1 MIAVQEYNDFEGFP
15 KDMHETTRKIRIK
28 CLKIQQDVAAEEFE
42 QLSSDNSEDEEKSDL
57 YDASM
62 MEDEKENYVHNCLTE
77 DTTVE
82 NGNKHYKKDENNS
95 DDYLENK
102 SVTTDVS
109 LSNKNY
115 RRIKDMIKSHLA
127 SCMSEDVTENAE
139 EKIYWLNS
147 DDNQSNQ
154 VTLQVYHNGS
164 KYCKPLQKKFKGS
177 THEEQK
183 CSTPNTEPVAQDIFQ
198 QEHLLPNVIQ
208 PQQEFE
214 GFTYQD
220 RNYFRNLKTE
230 YIRVR
235 EELGMI
241 HNVNLTQAWKRKI
254 NFQEKLTKQDRRQLW
269 EVKERQYY
277 ILSQSFVNDHMEW
290 LRMSQAWLRQTQ
302 YLSFSGCPKSFAQYQ
317 DLVELEVAVNRVLI
331 YGSPRHQ
338 QLTTR
343 DLYTSLHPV
352 VRNKISELKMQRLLL
367 MSPLYCSDISKSMWQ
382 RTSEVLKRDPK
393 FPQHH
398 MIQWLGVLD
407 LRKAWAWT
415 GRDLWIWAEEVR
427 TECVNSMLCE
437 GITLSLD
444 EVSKDISKCIFIP
457 ESQELLHLAH
467 FTLCYARKFQK
478 SHDQISDL
486 DFSKTVKNCHNLKLR
501 HPPTKK
507 NASKVFQNWM
517 LHVAQYAGEKNI
529 IASIKNKKSPN
540 SMKDEDV
547 LERFIDK
554 CPNSE
559 EDNVGGSKGIAL
571 IGKPSYSDE
580 KEVVNDVS
588 YTNPISHFMLGKR
601 NPTEK
606 TATKLPSQLNTKVHN
621 FIDAKPMR
629 NKEMVTYSINTT
641 DMVDFGTGID
651 KLSALKWKNKSNQ
664 PWTGSDLDQGQI
676 QQCTQFGS
684 TASQTTSTYST
695 QSSSQQSS
703 NTLTTL
709 FYSAKCNDDSTQ
721 SIRVTESVFA
731 NLNERTPPSKQPPF
745 VLKPS
750 QVSDLRVV
758 NTISSSGTADCHKGT
773 LHVKQ
778 LLTVA
783 KTNQGPILSVMNS
796 ESSVSHLIEPMGST
810 RKESA
815 TCGVGQNLKTQN
827 SNNITQLLSSH
838 CKKQSTPRPCKKLQS
853 MEKVPILKAS
863 RIKTPIPIIPNT
875 SVIPVL
881 NTHQIYQSSCKL
893 HHVVSMNKVPR
904 LRIKTVSELAQ
915 VNPTEEPSDDSTSI
929 EMENTNHNSTI
940 HSPIGFLGERESVH
954 GSYVLPCMFQTQKGL
969 LKQPKVCPSSS
980 KVTNQNWNTSTTNN
994 IPVRGILKSEPK
1006 METKGSQSASVT
1018 SLPACVFNNK
1028 NNQIN
1033 LCGMENL
1040 KKTAALIFLKDEV
1053 IDHSEM
1059 KANTEEPVRFVTDQD
1074 GAKSS
1079 TYSDQLDHQ
1088 LLDVPTTILNH
1099 EQIESVTKEFTPKQ
1113 LTRFDSQNPAHQEPA
1128 KKGKMG
1134 IVKNL
1139 DKARCFA
1146 EKKYFNKR
1154 KQCSPV
1160 INSSC
1165 ETRKTYQLGEKQQGL
1180 TNVAKT
1186 VDTGTNICDI
1196 KKMSISPVSG
1206 AKYSHCVKALGNKT
1220 KTHPTVERVSS
1231 PICENQ
1237 TMYSH
1242 REVDATEDAGLE
1254 GCIRIGEVVSIAER
1268 SFTDEKNALLIPT
1281 THHREQILPNIL
1293 RTLQHDE
1300 TRELIPTNE
1309 WMIDPSVSTNFNL
1322 SSGIPTAVHPP
1333 SLPSTFA
1340 AASML
1345 TAVSTTLSLATSTSK
1360 PIFIAPQVATSSCQ
1374 PALPITGELLVTA
1387 SPYINTALN
1396 QPTLLYNNISTTTYQ
1411 SSNKCISTPSGPQST
1426 SILTSLSTIPVESNL
1441 FGQPTAPSIYNL
1453 TDLPYTSLSSSPS
1466 VSKCNGLLVAPLPA
1480 SNIPPRLPTVL
1491 NASTPFDNT
1500 LPQAVFIP
1508 AVLLTSSTD
1517 YTPTI
1522 HMGPFTSRTDT
1533 SNDKS
1538 PDPNIK
1544 SQLKYT
1550 LSNTKYHDG
1559 KQDCRYKGALEIDHA
1574 PPNTIYTPAGSP
1586 LHTSVSVAIDPSSAP
1601 KMYAPAGLPSVP
1613 KLQTTT
1619 AFRVTEPVG
1628 KLPVP
1633 RINTLVDPSS
1643 ATTVNMSS
1651 GSSLVLRLPVAA
1663 DLTSAPE
1670 VTIPAG
1676 STSSRF
1682 YLRAVS
1688 PMTSPSVLSSATQ
1701 LHTLP
1706 PLSSFPITSPVASSV
1721 SGLTESLSVPRV
1733 SRAAGLSS
1741 APSVTNITDST
1752 SPRVAKLFGS
1762 SSDSKVFGQAGPS
1775 APRVTTYAGLLSAP
1789 SLTTPA
1795 GPPSA
1800 PRLTTFAGPSF
1811 GPRLTTPTGPSS
1823 TPRLTTPTGPSFGP
1837 RLTTPTGPS
1846 STPRLTTPTGPSS
1859 TPRLTTP
1866 TGPSSTPRLTT
1877 PTGPSSTPRL
1887 TTPTGPSS
1895 TPRLTTPTGPSSTPR
1910 LTTPTGPSSTP
1921 RLTTPTGP
1929 SSTPRLTTP
1938 TGPSSTPRLTTPTGP
1953 SSTPRL
1959 TTPTG
1964 PSSTPRLTTPTG
1976 PSSTPRLTT
1985 PTGPSSTP
1993 RLTTPTGPSV
2003 ASRLTISTSPLSS
2016 PRLITPASPSLAP
2029 RLTTY
2034 NGLSSTLGLP
2044 MATGPSLIPRV
2055 TSVGSN
2061 IYASCPLSAPGVSS
2075 CIVSPSS
2082 CINTRESSQLI
2093 SSTAYA
2099 PPSIIG
2105 TPLISTFDCPTTAS
2119 TSSNMSSLQTAKVI
2133 SPPADLLRGSEIR
2146 TSTNFL
2152 TPVSSC
2158 LTVPANLSNSSKWRH
2173 TRKNLSKN
2181 VTLKSVDGSDALRST
2196 DSFQQCPSIRIVE
2209 NHEHTCVCTF
2219 IHGIPEEVKLEVKE
2233 IDGQHSFSQR
2243 AQHEKYKDAESSE
2256 KDFLFTK
2263 NNNSS
2268 KSTGVKRKR
2277 KSCNDENSSNNKVLD
2292 AKNLCADHTYAKVM
2306 VLANNYSKAK
2316 TEVSYRKRRSTLTTG
2331 AAASQ
2336 FTRCNLQ
2343 CCATPSAKWKIE
2355 RLDEDQNLRPYMSK
2369 MKRIRGINY
2378 KDPEVLKK
2386 YKIPLTLGWQRE
2398 VVQRATICFN
2408 VRCDVYYHSPFG
2420 KKLRSTVEVENYLV
2434 ENGVTDV
2441 GTDNFTFWREPLG
2454 YGEPYEIYRQAQRRS
2469 RVTQD
2474 GSPMQDR
2481 LPTQSKHSNS
2491 EVQQRTYV
2499 RRVPQWKKIKNAP
2512 RPDVNQPPR
2521 EWPNDGFWVTDFN
2534 DVHNNMGTDDVEIVN
2549 EAGELTGFEEWREE
2563 SESQNQEQLHGP
2575 KIEIERANQCMERV
2589 QLQQPE
2595 ELKQNSEEAKD
2606 LVAKQC
2612 RGETNTTVRKM

>member
-1 MIAVQEYNDFEGFP
+1 MTAVQEYNDFEGFP

-28 CLKIQQDVAAEEFE
+28 HLKIQQDVAAEEFE
-42 QLSSDNSEDEEKSDL
+42 QLSSDNSEDIEESDL

-62 MEDEKENYVHNCLTE
+62 IEDEKENYVHNCLTE

-82 NGNKHYKKDENNS
+82 NGNKHYKKDEKNT
-95 DDYLENK
+95 DDYLENE

-109 LSNKNY
+109 LCNKNY
-115 RRIKDMIKSHLA
+115 RRIKDMIKSHQA

-139 EKIYWLNS
+139 EKIYWLDS

-183 CSTPNTEPVAQDIFQ
+183 CFTPNTEPVAQDIFQ

-208 PQQEFE
+208 PQQKFE

-220 RNYFRNLKTE
+220 RDYFRNLKTE
-230 YIRVR
+230 YIRVK

-241 HNVNLTQAWKRKI
+241 HNANLTQAWKRKI
-254 NFQEKLTKQDRRQLW
+254 NFQEKLTKQDRHQLW

-302 YLSFSGCPKSFAQYQ
+302 FLSFSGCPKNFAQYQ

-331 YGSPRHQ
+331 LGSPRHQ

-415 GRDLWIWAEEVR
+415 GHDLWIWAEEVR
-427 TECVNSMLCE
+427 AECVNSMLCE
-437 GITLSLD
+437 GIALSLD
-444 EVSKDISKCIFIP
+444 EVSKEISNCIFIP

-507 NASKVFQNWM
+507 IASKVFQNWM
-517 LHVAQYAGEKNI
+517 LHVAQYAGENI

-547 LERFIDK
+547 LERFIYK

-559 EDNVGGSKGIAL
+559 EDSVSGSNSIAL
-571 IGKPSYSDE
+571 IGKPSHSVE
-580 KEVVNDVS
+580 KQVVNEDVS
-588 YTNPISHFMLGKR
+588 YTNLISHFMLGKR

-621 FIDAKPMR
+621 FIDAEPMR

-651 KLSALKWKNKSNQ
+651 KLVALKWKNKSNQ

-676 QQCTQFGS
+676 QQCTQLRS
-684 TASQTTSTYST
+684 TASQTTSTYRT
-695 QSSSQQSS
+695 QSSSQLSS

-709 FYSAKCNDDSTQ
+709 SYSAKCSDDSTQ

-745 VLKPS
+745 VLKQN
-750 QVSDLRVV
+750 QVSDLRVA

-773 LHVKQ
+773 LPFKQ

-796 ESSVSHLIEPMGST
+796 ESSVSHLIEPMIST

-815 TCGVGQNLKTQN
+815 TYGVGQNLKTQN
-827 SNNITQLLSSH
+827 SNNITKLLSSH

-853 MEKVPILKAS
+853 MEKVPVLQAS
-863 RIKTPIPIIPNT
+863 RIRTPFPIIPNT

-881 NTHQIYQSSCKL
+881 NTHQINQSSCKL
-893 HHVVSMNKVPR
+893 HHVVSMNNVPR
-904 LRIKTVSELAQ
+904 FRIKTVSELAQ
-915 VNPTEEPSDDSTSI
+915 VNPTEEPSDDSNSI
-929 EMENTNHNSTI
+929 EMENKNQNSTI
-940 HSPIGFLGERESVH
+940 HSPIGFLGERESVQ

-969 LKQPKVCPSSS
+969 LKPPKVCPSSS
-980 KVTNQNWNTSTTNN
+980 KVTNQNWSTSKTNN

-1006 METKGSQSASVT
+1006 METKGSQSTTVT

-1040 KKTAALIFLKDEV
+1040 KKTAALTLIKDEV

-1059 KANTEEPVRFVTDQD
+1059 KANTEVPVGFVTDQD

-1079 TYSDQLDHQ
+1079 TYSDQLDQQ

-1113 LTRFDSQNPAHQEPA
+1113 LTRLNSQNLAHQEPA
-1128 KKGKMG
+1128 KKVKMG
-1134 IVKNL
+1134 IIKNL
-1139 DKARCFA
+1139 NKARCFA

-1165 ETRKTYQLGEKQQGL
+1165 ETRKTSQLGEKQQGI

-1206 AKYSHCVKALGNKT
+1206 AKYSHCVKALGNKR
-1220 KTHPTVERVSS
+1220 KIHPTVGRVSS
-1231 PICENQ
+1231 PICESQ
-1237 TMYSH
+1237 TMYSQ

-1268 SFTDEKNALLIPT
+1268 NFTDEKDALLIPT
-1281 THHREQILPNIL
+1281 THHSEQILPNIP
-1293 RTLQHDE
+1293 RTVQHDE
-1300 TRELIPTNE
+1300 TQELIPTNQ
-1309 WMIDPSVSTNFNL
+1309 WMIVPSVSTNFNH
-1322 SSGIPTAVHPP
+1322 SAGIPTVVHPP

-1360 PIFIAPQVATSSCQ
+1360 PIFIAPQVATSSYQ
-1374 PALPITGELLVTA
+1374 PALPIPGELRVTA
-1387 SPYINTALN
+1387 SPYIHTAVN
-1396 QPTLLYNNISTTTYQ
+1396 QPTLLFNNISTTTYQ
-1411 SSNKCISTPSGPQST
+1411 PSSTCISTPIGPQST

-1441 FGQPTAPSIYNL
+1441 FGQPTAPSIYNP
-1453 TDLPYTSLSSSPS
+1453 TGLPYTSLSSSPN
-1466 VSKCNGLLVAPLPA
+1466 VSKFNGLLVAPLPA
-1480 SNIPPRLPTVL
+1480 FNIPPRLPTVL

-1508 AVLLTSSTD
+1508 AILLTSSID
-1517 YTPTI
+1517 YTPKI

-1544 SQLKYT
+1544 SLLENTY
-1550 LSNTKYHDG
+1550 SNTKYHDG
-1559 KQDCRYKGALEIDHA
+1559 KQNCRYKEALEIDHA
-1574 PPNTIYTPAGSP
+1574 PPSSIYTPAGSP
-1586 LHTSVSVAIDPSSAP
+1586 LYTSVSVAIDPSSAP

-1619 AFRVTEPVG
+1619 CSPSAIRVIEPVG

-1633 RINTLVDPSS
+1633 TINTLVDPSS
-1643 ATTVNMSS
+1643 APTVTMSS

-1688 PMTSPSVLSSATQ
+1688 PMTSPPVLSSATQ
-1701 LHTLP
+1701 IHTVPL
-1706 PLSSFPITSPVASSV
+1706 LSSFPITSPVASSV

-1733 SRAAGLSS
+1733 SIAAGLSS
-1741 APSVTNITDST
+1741 APSVFNITDST
-1752 SPRVAKLFGS
+1752 SSRVAKLFGS
-1762 SSDSKVFGQAGPS
+1762 PSASKASGQAGSS

-1811 GPRLTTPTGPSS
+1811 S
-1823 TPRLTTPTGPSFGP
+1823 PRLTTPTGPSFAP
-1837 RLTTPTGPS
+1837 RLTTPAGPPS
-1846 STPRLTTPTGPSS
+1846 PQKLTTPAGPSLAQ
-1859 TPRLTTP
+1859 RQTTP
-1866 TGPSSTPRLTT
+1866 
-1877 PTGPSSTPRL
+1877 
-1887 TTPTGPSS
+1887 
-1895 TPRLTTPTGPSSTPR
+1895 
-1910 LTTPTGPSSTP
+1910 
-1921 RLTTPTGP
+1921 
-1929 SSTPRLTTP
+1929 
-1938 TGPSSTPRLTTPTGP
+1938 
-1953 SSTPRL
+1953 
-1959 TTPTG
+1959 
-1964 PSSTPRLTTPTG
+1964 
-1976 PSSTPRLTT
+1976 
-1985 PTGPSSTP
+1985 GPSSTP

-2003 ASRLTISTSPLSS
+2003 DPRLTISTGPSSS
-2016 PRLITPASPSLAP
+2016 PRLITPAGPSLAP

-2034 NGLSSTLGLP
+2034 DGLSSTLGLP

-2055 TSVGSN
+2055 TSVGSKV
-2061 IYASCPLSAPGVSS
+2061 YASCPLSAPGVSS
-2075 CIVSPSS
+2075 SIVSPSS
-2082 CINTRESSQLI
+2082 CTNTRVSSLLI

-2099 PPSIIG
+2099 PPSIIS
-2105 TPLISTFDCPTTAS
+2105 TPLISTFDCPTTVS
-2119 TSSNMSSLQTAKVI
+2119 TSSTMSSLQTAKVI
-2133 SPPADLLRGSEIR
+2133 SPADLLRGSEIP

-2152 TPVSSC
+2152 TPSVSSC
-2158 LTVPANLSNSSKWRH
+2158 LTVPANLSNTSKWSKQALKTDCMTNTDQENSTYDAVCTLEERGMYKESKIFSYCKSAMATQSPLKLKLYKRGH
-2173 TRKNLSKN
+2173 GIMKKHARNQDLSGQYPERTGLCKSVTSEDGGLVSKQRFKSICKVRNFSTDKSNLFTGLARKNLSKN
-2181 VTLKSVDGSDALRST
+2181 FTLQSVHGSDALQST

-2219 IHGIPEEVKLEVKE
+2219 IHGIPEEVKLEVNE

-2243 AQHEKYKDAESSE
+2243 AQYEKYKDAESSE
-2256 KDFLFTK
+2256 KDFLLTK

-2277 KSCNDENSSNNKVLD
+2277 ESCNDENRSNNKVMD
-2292 AKNLCADHTYAKVM
+2292 AKNLCADHTYSKAM
-2306 VLANNYSKAK
+2306 VLANNCSTQLKMKAK
-2316 TEVSYRKRRSTLTTG
+2316 TDVSYRKRRSTLTTG

-2355 RLDEDQNLRPYMSK
+2355 R
-2369 MKRIRGINY
+2369 
-2378 KDPEVLKK
+2378 
-2386 YKIPLTLGWQRE
+2386 
-2398 VVQRATICFN
+2398 
-2408 VRCDVYYHSPFG
+2408 
-2420 KKLRSTVEVENYLV
+2420 
-2434 ENGVTDV
+2434 
-2441 GTDNFTFWREPLG
+2441 
-2454 YGEPYEIYRQAQRRS
+2454 
-2469 RVTQD
+2469 
-2474 GSPMQDR
+2474 
-2481 LPTQSKHSNS
+2481 
-2491 EVQQRTYV
+2491 
-2499 RRVPQWKKIKNAP
+2499 
-2512 RPDVNQPPR
+2512 
-2521 EWPNDGFWVTDFN
+2521 
-2534 DVHNNMGTDDVEIVN
+2534 
-2549 EAGELTGFEEWREE
+2549 
-2563 SESQNQEQLHGP
+2563 
-2575 KIEIERANQCMERV
+2575 
-2589 QLQQPE
+2589 
-2595 ELKQNSEEAKD
+2595 
-2606 LVAKQC
+2606 
-2612 RGETNTTVRKM
+2612 